1 MRSSKIF
8 EWGRLRSREQC
19 GFKIPLSETAIA
31 EAAEAWSSGAA
42 GAPEA
47 AEAAGVAWAAEAVE
61 AAEAAEAAEGG
72 RGRSAGR
79 TAEAVV
85 EGPRGSPR
93 RHNTQCHNVEH
104 AELQSVCPNHT
115 TPHVRS
121 RHRGNESTYKRIAT
135 IVRSP
140 SPFCILRYLSGHI
153 PSASRDTERLI

>member
-1 MRSSKIF
+1 MVVGGGGGARGGGGG
-8 EWGRLRSREQC
+8 WGGLGGGGGGGS
-19 GFKIPLSETAIA
+19 GGGGGGGGGGG
-31 EAAEAWSSGAA
+31 WSGAA
-42 GAPEA
+42 G
-47 AEAAGVAWAAEAVE
+47 
-61 AAEAAEAAEGG
+61 GG
-72 RGRSAGR
+72 GR

-135 IVRSP
+135 IVSLTE
-140 SPFCILRYLSGHI
+140 SFLR
-153 PSASRDTERLI
+153 

>member
-1 MRSSKIF
+1 VRSSKIF

-42 GAPEA
+42 G
-47 AEAAGVAWAAEAVE
+47 G
-61 AAEAAEAAEGG
+61 GG
-72 RGRSAGR
+72 RA
-79 TAEAVV
+79 AVAVV

-140 SPFCILRYLSGHI
+140 SPF
-153 PSASRDTERLI
+153 